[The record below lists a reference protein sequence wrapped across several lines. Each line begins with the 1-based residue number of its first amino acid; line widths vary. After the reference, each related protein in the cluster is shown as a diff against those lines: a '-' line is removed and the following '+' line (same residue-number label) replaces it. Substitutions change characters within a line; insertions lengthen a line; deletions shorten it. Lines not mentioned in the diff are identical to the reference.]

1 MNRKILT
8 EVSRMKEIMGLVT
21 ENIDSVISQG
31 KVLRKGSTGPDVEE
45 LQRMFKNLG
54 YDLGTFGPN
63 KDGIDGKYGD
73 TMDRVVRE
81 FQQKNNLTVDGK
93 VGKNTLT
100 KMIEVG
106 QSSLGTAFFKNL
118 TTSPEKL
125 LDFVKDLVG
134 LDTKD
139 EVKDHFV
146 FYFSFP
152 GYEPRYDGSG
162 GWFEDALD
170 WVRARTPEAMQSI
183 LGKEGTYGSMGHA
196 GVALIN
202 STGTIDIYEFG
213 RYSGAKKGMGI
224 KKHSR
229 TKGAKIVNGKI
240 ENLESVCSLVKN
252 NAQGHAKD
260 YEMDGVAVPITKE
273 GYGKGMQYAKSVT
286 SKGYEIFDFDSADD
300 DANCATFGLEVVR
313 AATGSG
319 REYCLPNPGAGLKVV
334 QMYRGSMSTSC

>member
-1 MNRKILT
+1 MNKRILN

-21 ENIDSVISQG
+21 ENIESVMSQG
-31 KVLRKGSTGPDVEE
+31 KVLRKGNTGADVEE

-54 YDLGTFGPN
+54 YDIGTFGPN
-63 KDGIDGKYGD
+63 KDGVDGKYGD
-73 TMDRVVRE
+73 TMVRIVRE
-81 FQQKNNLTVDGK
+81 FQNKHGLQVDGK

-100 KMIEVG
+100 KIIEVG
-106 QSSLGTAFFKNL
+106 QSSFGSEFFKNL
-118 TTSPEKL
+118 TTSHQKL
-125 LDFVKDLVG
+125 VDFVKDLVG
-134 LDTKD
+134 GDT

-170 WVRARTPEAMQSI
+170 WVRAHTPDAIQSI

-213 RYSGAKKGMGI
+213 RYSGAGKGMGI
-224 KKHSR
+224 KKHSK
-229 TKGAKIVNGKI
+229 TKGADIQDGKIVN
-240 ENLESVCSLVKN
+240 LEQVCSHVKN
-252 NAQGHAKD
+252 NAQGHAKE
-260 YEMDGVAVPITKE
+260 YKMQGVAVPLSKE
-273 GYGKGMQYAKSVT
+273 GYTKGIQYANSVT
-286 SKGYEIFDFDSADD
+286 SKEYEIFDFDSGDE

-319 REYCLPNPGAGLKVV
+319 SEYCLPNPGAGLRIV
-334 QMYRGSMSTSC
+334 QMYSGSQSTSC